1 MARRVRVHAR
11 GDAGLARS
19 PDSLSRR
26 LGADFRHRFSWY
38 PLERV
43 GYSRAPLGD
52 LAACAGWN
60 RVTAQNR
67 ATTRY
72 HAGWHG
78 MERGDRA
85 IRAASKRRRCQK
97 RAGRRCERSRSVLG
111 HCRGALAEFRIWVR
125 ARLVTHDAEDQGGSM
140 TRSQIASR
148 TESGFTLV
156 ELLVSLS
163 LLVIMLTL
171 INGSLQ
177 FGRRAWEVSDQ
188 VERIDSVVAFRN
200 LLGQML
206 VETLPLVS
214 SDDRG
219 VLTSAF
225 QGGSDQISFA
235 SPMASRDG
243 RPAGVFSVS
252 LKLAPDAG
260 SAARPLSLEL
270 KPSVAA
276 NVSAGRDAHAPVVV
290 TNVSRLAIS
299 YYGAPERGGEPRWF
313 DDWRGRSTLPTM
325 VSVDVQF
332 PTGDPRAWVPFIAE
346 LKLGSR
352 ARSERPPP

>member
-1 MARRVRVHAR
+1 
-11 GDAGLARS
+11 
-19 PDSLSRR
+19 
-26 LGADFRHRFSWY
+26 
-38 PLERV
+38 
-43 GYSRAPLGD
+43 
-52 LAACAGWN
+52 
-60 RVTAQNR
+60 
-67 ATTRY
+67 
-72 HAGWHG
+72 
-78 MERGDRA
+78 
-85 IRAASKRRRCQK
+85 
-97 RAGRRCERSRSVLG
+97 
-111 HCRGALAEFRIWVR
+111 
-125 ARLVTHDAEDQGGSM
+125 M
-140 TRSQIASR
+140 TRRQIAASR

-188 VERIDSVVAFRN
+188 VERIDSVAAFRN

-260 SAARPLSLEL
+260 SAARPLSLDL

-276 NVSAGRDAHAPVVV
+276 NVPAGHDAHAPVLIP
-290 TNVSRLAIS
+290 NVSRLAIS
-299 YYGAPERGGEPRWF
+299 YYGSPERGGEPRWF

>member
-1 MARRVRVHAR
+1 
-11 GDAGLARS
+11 
-19 PDSLSRR
+19 
-26 LGADFRHRFSWY
+26 
-38 PLERV
+38 
-43 GYSRAPLGD
+43 
-52 LAACAGWN
+52 
-60 RVTAQNR
+60 
-67 ATTRY
+67 
-72 HAGWHG
+72 
-78 MERGDRA
+78 
-85 IRAASKRRRCQK
+85 
-97 RAGRRCERSRSVLG
+97 
-111 HCRGALAEFRIWVR
+111 
-125 ARLVTHDAEDQGGSM
+125 M

-188 VERIDSVVAFRN
+188 VERIDSVGAFRN

-276 NVSAGRDAHAPVVV
+276 NVSAGRDAHAPHRLVDGAQHFV
-290 TNVSRLAIS
+290 TLVRLD
-299 YYGAPERGGEPRWF
+299 PEPH
-313 DDWRGRSTLPTM
+313 
-325 VSVDVQF
+325 
-332 PTGDPRAWVPFIAE
+332 
-346 LKLGSR
+346 
-352 ARSERPPP
+352 